1 MFHSSSILSLLKQT
15 VVTWV
20 NHLVVNPY
28 IQFMVLPMFY
38 LCRAE
43 NSLVGVVFGV
53 RSELDFS
60 LRMLFIIIIY
70 RSYYQNT
77 QMRRKATF
85 LWFKRFSSFI
95 QPFFD
100 ACLEF
105 DNRIEAEKYVPRVL
119 PENKVACFVKLGYE
133 NLSYIS
139 FPFSRNLMN
148 FIASSRKNTQK
159 FTFKRIMKS
168 KERPNHAKLSKS
180 VQETRRWMPSF

>member
-1 MFHSSSILSLLKQT
+1 M
-15 VVTWV
+15 
-20 NHLVVNPY
+20 NPY

-85 LWFKRFSSFI
+85 LWFKRFSFI

-139 FPFSRNLMN
+139 FPISRNLMN
-148 FIASSRKNTQK
+148 FIASSKENTQK
-159 FTFKRIMKS
+159 FTFKCIMKS
-168 KERPNHAKLSKS
+168 KEKANHAKLSKS